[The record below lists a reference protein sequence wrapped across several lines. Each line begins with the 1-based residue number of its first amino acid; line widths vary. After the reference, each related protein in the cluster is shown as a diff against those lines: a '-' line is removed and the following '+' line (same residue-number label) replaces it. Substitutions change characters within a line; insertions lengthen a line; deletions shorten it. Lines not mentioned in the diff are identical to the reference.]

1 MVKIQKEEADIIM
14 SQVSG
19 EERIVLE
26 AVNEA
31 NSIKQECE
39 VELAL
44 ALPKLKAAENALLV
58 LDKNSLTELRAM
70 LNPPIAV
77 KLTLQGLCLLID
89 PAPKEKMKN
98 EKTLKMETDWWAT
111 SVRNLANPKLLSDL
125 VNFNK

>member
-1 MVKIQKEEADIIM
+1 MEMVKIQKEEADIIM
-14 SQVSG
+14 SQISG

-58 LDKNSLTELRAM
+58 LDKNSLT
-70 LNPPIAV
+70 
-77 KLTLQGLCLLID
+77 
-89 PAPKEKMKN
+89 
-98 EKTLKMETDWWAT
+98 
-111 SVRNLANPKLLSDL
+111 
-125 VNFNK
+125 